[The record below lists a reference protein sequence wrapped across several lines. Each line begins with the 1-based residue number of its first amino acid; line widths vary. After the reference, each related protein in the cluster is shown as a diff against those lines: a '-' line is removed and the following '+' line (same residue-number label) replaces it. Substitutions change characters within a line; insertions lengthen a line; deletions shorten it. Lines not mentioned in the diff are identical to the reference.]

1 MLIFSNSQLQE
12 HSTQEY
18 IEKGEKM
25 KILTLAKY
33 SSEAITGMVQNPM
46 SRTKAVSEVF
56 QGAGVKIHSIDFIL
70 GDWDVMLV
78 AEADSLDQYTA
89 VILTIVS
96 SGSIEDWKTYPL
108 ISDEEFTKGME
119 ISNKLVNS
127 YKKPN

>member
-1 MLIFSNSQLQE
+1 
-12 HSTQEY
+12 
-18 IEKGEKM
+18 M

-33 SSEAITGMVQNPM
+33 SPEAIKGMVQSPM

-56 QGAGVKIHSIDFIL
+56 HGAGVKIHSIDFIL

-96 SGSIEDWKTYPL
+96 LGSIEDWKTYPL